1 MSERNAADVVTATFS
16 ERLPGGVDGPARRA
30 ESGKA

>member
-1 MSERNAADVVTATFS
+1 MSEPWEPMTVTQR